1 MTYDEFDQNYIDQF
15 WLFNY
20 HMNYIMDNNDPSERC
35 ISNGDSLIEA
45 AEAGYLYEE
54 FRDYWIEKN
63 RWVMTYKFG

>member
-1 MTYDEFDQNYIDQF
+1 MTYDEFDENYINQF
-15 WLFNY
+15 WLPNY
-20 HMNYIMDNNDPSERC
+20 HMNYIMENGDLSERAIC
-35 ISNGDSLIEA
+35 NGDSLIEA

>member
-1 MTYDEFDQNYIDQF
+1 MTYDEFDQNYTDQF

-20 HMNYIMDNNDPSERC
+20 HMNYIMDNNDPSERS

>member
-1 MTYDEFDQNYIDQF
+1 MTYDEFDQKYIDEWQ
-15 WLFNY
+15 LINY
-20 HMNYIMDNNDPSERC
+20 HMNYIMENGDPSERP
-35 ISNGDSLIEA
+35 ITNGDALIEA

>member
-1 MTYDEFDQNYIDQF
+1 
-15 WLFNY
+15 
-20 HMNYIMDNNDPSERC
+20 MNYIMDNNDPSERS